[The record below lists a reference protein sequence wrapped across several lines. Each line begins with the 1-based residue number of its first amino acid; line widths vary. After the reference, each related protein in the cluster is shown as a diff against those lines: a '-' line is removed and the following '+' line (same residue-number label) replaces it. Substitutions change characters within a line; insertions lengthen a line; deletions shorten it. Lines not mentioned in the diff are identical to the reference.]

1 MARYA
6 VENRIDAPEALQG
19 FDAEGYAFDARA
31 SNDSTYV
38 FRRRVAH

>member
-6 VENRIDAPEALQG
+6 VTRRIASAEHLKDFAE
-19 FDAEGYAFDARA
+19 EGYAFDAEA

-38 FRRRVAH
+38 FRRRIGA